1 MDTQSD
7 GLVSLDATGPSWRG
21 GAASI
26 ALLTFAVD
34 GETPVLAA
42 GRRYAANAM
51 AMSHQAY
58 DTRKGLPRLLGILDE
73 FSIKATFFVPGLI
86 AERYPA
92 SVTSIVEH
100 GHEVAH
106 HSYSHRRPTDLTRPQ
121 EHEEFERGMEALD
134 SLGIRPSGYRS
145 PMWSPTWDSAEL
157 ASESGLKYDTSL
169 MDDDTPYV
177 IETERGSLVELPP
190 HWSLD
195 DWEQYAYL
203 PEPYLGN
210 VIEPPQ
216 KALELWTA
224 ELDGMREWG
233 GLFQLTAHSFLSG
246 RPGRARNL
254 RQLIT
259 TILERG
265 DVEFRTGAQL
275 YEAVLAD
282 RTLERRT
289 QRPFDVDKDTYPTW

>member
-1 MDTQSD
+1 MVFQTEDRKLSPA
-7 GLVSLDATGPSWRG
+7 GENSWRG
-21 GAASI
+21 SSASI

-34 GETPVLAA
+34 GETPVLAS

-58 DTRKGLPRLLGILDE
+58 DTRKGVPRLLGILDE

-92 SVTSIVEH
+92 TVMAIVEQ

-106 HSYSHRRPTDLTRPQ
+106 HSYSHRPSTQLTRSQ
-121 EHEEFERGMEALD
+121 EREEFERGLEALEA
-134 SLGIRPSGYRS
+134 LGISPMGYRS
-145 PMWSPTWDSAEL
+145 PMWAATYDSAEL
-157 ASESGLKYDTSL
+157 ATEFGLKYDTSL

-177 IETERGSLVELPP
+177 IETKRGPLVELPP

-210 VIEPPQ
+210 VIEPPE
-216 KALELWTA
+216 KALALWVA

-233 GLFQLTAHSFLSG
+233 GLFQLTAHCFLSG
-246 RPGRARNL
+246 RPGRARNM
-254 RQLIT
+254 RKLIET
-259 TILERG
+259 VLERG
-265 DVEFRTGAQL
+265 DVEFRTGEQL
-275 YEAVLAD
+275 CQAVLAD
-282 RTLERRT
+282 QTLERRKLE
-289 QRPFDVDKDTYPTW
+289 PFEIDEATYPNY